1 MRVCLVTLDFPPFR
15 SSGLTIYAENLARGL
30 AERGYAVTVVAAERP
45 KPVDSLPMPTNVSTV
60 FVPVGRTDWLGLGWQ
75 AARYLHA
82 VQGSFDIVHF
92 TDVHF
97 AFAYRGPFVA
107 SAFQSFRQRLTSH
120 HGQPY
125 HTSRRNYAF
134 RLTYYNVA
142 RWLLEQPS
150 VRRARYILMASRATQ
165 EEFVTHY
172 HADPRRISLVYSGID
187 LRRFANL
194 PSRDEARRHLGL
206 ADDVPTL
213 LYIGFSTPRKGV
225 EYLAQALDRM
235 RTPAQMLMVGK
246 WEAGYQARFL
256 AAAGEARA
264 RVRMIGY
271 VPEAEVLSYFA
282 AADALVFPTLLEGFG
297 YPPAEAMAA
306 GLPVVTTTAW
316 TAGELA
322 ADAALIVPPADS
334 AALADA
340 LDRVLSEPGLAE
352 RLRQAGRERA
362 YRCFDLSQ
370 AVVQTEAI
378 YELVAGV
385 G

>member
-1 MRVCLVTLDFPPFR
+1 M
-15 SSGLTIYAENLARGL
+15 
-30 AERGYAVTVVAAERP
+30 
-45 KPVDSLPMPTNVSTV
+45 
-60 FVPVGRTDWLGLGWQ
+60 
-75 AARYLHA
+75 
-82 VQGSFDIVHF
+82 
-92 TDVHF
+92 
-97 AFAYRGPFVA
+97 
-107 SAFQSFRQRLTSH
+107 
-120 HGQPY
+120 
-125 HTSRRNYAF
+125 
-134 RLTYYNVA
+134 
-142 RWLLEQPS
+142 
-150 VRRARYILMASRATQ
+150 
-165 EEFVTHY
+165 
-172 HADPRRISLVYSGID
+172 
-187 LRRFANL
+187 
-194 PSRDEARRHLGL
+194 
-206 ADDVPTL
+206 
-213 LYIGFSTPRKGV
+213 LYVGFSTPRKGV
-225 EYLAQALDRM
+225 EYLAQALNRM
-235 RTPAQMLMVGK
+235 RTPAQVLMVGK

-334 AALADA
+334 VALADA